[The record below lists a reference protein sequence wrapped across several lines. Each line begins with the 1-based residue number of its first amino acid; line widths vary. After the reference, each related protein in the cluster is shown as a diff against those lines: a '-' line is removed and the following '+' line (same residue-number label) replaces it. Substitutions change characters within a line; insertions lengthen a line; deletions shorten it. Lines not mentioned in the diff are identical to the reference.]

1 MNYAFSNTRAII
13 LIDKNIMERID
24 NEATKKVL
32 LEIYG
37 KLRAGQM
44 SSFIKI
50 LYPVMALA
58 FCFLSK
64 ILYCLV

>member
-37 KLRAGQM
+37 KLRAGHM
-44 SSFIKI
+44 SSFIMI
-50 LYPVMALA
+50 FDLAMALA
-58 FCFLSK
+58 FVS
-64 ILYCLV
+64 